1 MKRITTWCKWF
12 AWLFRKI
19 PTTKQAIEMR
29 LKHETNIYGDG
40 INMTGCRSFWNDEYG
55 RRFGCEQLLDGG
67 KDVVMDEIKRKH
79 PELFKN

>member
-19 PTTKQAIEMR
+19 PTTKQAIEMG

-55 RRFGCEQLLDGG
+55 RRFGCEQT
-67 KDVVMDEIKRKH
+67 RH
-79 PELFKN
+79 